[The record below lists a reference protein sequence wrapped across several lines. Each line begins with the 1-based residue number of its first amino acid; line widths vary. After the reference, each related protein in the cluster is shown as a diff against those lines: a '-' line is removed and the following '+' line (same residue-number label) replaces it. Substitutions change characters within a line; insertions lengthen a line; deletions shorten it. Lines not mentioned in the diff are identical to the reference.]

1 MTQMIPD
8 AERPLLPVATARESW
23 AWLGRAVRTKSA
35 IAAAGIVT
43 AALGAAA
50 TVLPVYMFGVL
61 VDRVRESAP
70 IASLGGIVA
79 IIAVAAVAAGVFT
92 GLSRYFVAVL
102 GSTVL
107 ARLREVV
114 VVRTLR
120 LPMRTVEQA
129 GKGDVLSRV
138 GDDVAVIDKAVS
150 DAVPPVISALF
161 LVVVSLTTMVGID
174 WRLGLAGM
182 IAVPM
187 YTLALRWYLPR
198 SAPRY
203 AAQRVAMGARS
214 QALISSIQG
223 QRTVRAYG
231 TEAVHRDLVD
241 QASDRARVLGIDVFG
256 IFARFASRGNR
267 AEYVSLACILTAGF
281 ILVDDGSVTV
291 GQVTAAALLFHQL
304 FNPIAAILFTFDE
317 VQSAGASLARLVGV
331 VSLPDTAPP
340 VDPRPPTDSGLRLS
354 GIRHGYDGHEVL
366 HGIDLTI
373 APGER
378 IALVGPTGSGKS
390 TLASIAAGSITP
402 DSGEVVL
409 GGVPLVE
416 VTGTIRDHIAIVTQE
431 VHTFAGPLREDL
443 QLAAPQADDQAFK
456 AALTSVGAIGWVRA
470 LPAAVDTVVGEGGHR
485 LTAAQ
490 AQQLAL
496 ARVLLADPAVVVLDE
511 ATAEAGS
518 AGARD
523 LENAAAATVDGRTS
537 LVVAH
542 RLTQAATADRI
553 VVLEHGLVCE
563 SGTHEELVAAGG
575 QYARLWAT
583 WSGDSAVGNTVPGG
597 EAGEGAE

>member
-1 MTQMIPD
+1 MTEMIPD
-8 AERPLLPVATARESW
+8 ADRRLLPVATARESW
-23 AWLGRAVRTKSA
+23 AWLGRAVRRKSSV
-35 IAAAGIVT
+35 AAAAVVT

-70 IASLGGIVA
+70 MSALGGIVA
-79 IIAVAAVAAGVFT
+79 IIAIAAIAAGVFT
-92 GLSRYFVAVL
+92 GLAGYFVAVL

-107 ARLREVV
+107 ARLREAVV
-114 VVRTLR
+114 IRPLG

-129 GKGDVLSRV
+129 GKGDVLARV

-150 DAVPPVISALF
+150 EAVPPVISALF
-161 LVVVSLTTMVGID
+161 LVAVSLTTMVGID
-174 WRLGLAGM
+174 WRLGLAGA

-231 TEAVHRDLVD
+231 AEAVHRDLVD
-241 QASDRARVLGIDVFG
+241 QASDRARLLGIDVFS

-267 AEYVSLACILTAGF
+267 AEYVSLACILAAGF
-281 ILVDDGSVTV
+281 VLVDDGSVSV

-304 FNPIAAILFTFDE
+304 FNPLGAILFTFDE

-331 VSLPDTAPP
+331 VSIQDTPP
-340 VDPRPPTDSGLRLS
+340 VADPRVPSDSGLRLS

-390 TLASIAAGSITP
+390 TLAAIAAGSITP
-402 DSGEVVL
+402 DSGEVLL
-409 GGVPLVE
+409 GGVPLAE
-416 VTGTIRDHIAIVTQE
+416 FAATLRDRLVIVTQE
-431 VHTFAGPLREDL
+431 VHTFAGTLRDDL
-443 QLAAPQADDQAFK
+443 RLAVPHADDRMVD
-456 AALTSVGAIGWVRA
+456 AALAEVGASGWVRA
-470 LPAAVDTVVGEGGHR
+470 LPGGIDTVVGEGGHR

-496 ARVLLADPAVVVLDE
+496 ARVLLADPAIVILDE

-523 LENAAAATVDGRTS
+523 LESSAAVTVLGRTS

-542 RLTQAATADRI
+542 RLTQAVTADRI

-563 SGTHEELVAAGG
+563 SGTHEELIAAGG

-583 WSGDSAVGNTVPGG
+583 WSGNDAPEGRTP
-597 EAGEGAE
+597 EGATNDE

>member
-1 MTQMIPD
+1 MTD
-8 AERPLLPVATARESW
+8 LNSATERQLLPVATAGESW
-23 AWLGRAVRTKSA
+23 AWLGRAVRTRSVV
-35 IAAAGIVT
+35 AAAGVVT

-61 VDRVRESAP
+61 IDRVRESAP
-70 IASLGGIVA
+70 ISALGGIVA
-79 IIAVAAVAAGVFT
+79 IIAVAAIAAGVFT
-92 GLSRYFVAVL
+92 GLAGYFVAVL

-107 ARLREVV
+107 ARLREAA

-129 GKGDVLSRV
+129 GKGDVLARV

-150 DAVPPVISALF
+150 EAVPPVISALF
-161 LVVVSLTTMVGID
+161 LVAVSLTTMVGID
-174 WRLGLAGM
+174 WRLGLAGA

-241 QASDRARVLGIDVFG
+241 QASDRARLLGIDVFG

-267 AEYVSLACILTAGF
+267 AEYVSLACILAAGF
-281 ILVDDGSVTV
+281 VLVDNGSVSV

-331 VSLPDTAPP
+331 VSIQDPP
-340 VDPRPPTDSGLRLS
+340 PPADLRTPSDSGLQLS

-366 HGIDLTI
+366 HGIDLMI

-390 TLASIAAGSITP
+390 TLASIAAGSIIP
-402 DSGEVVL
+402 DSGEVLL
-409 GGVPLVE
+409 GGVPLAE
-416 VTGTIRDHIAIVTQE
+416 LTGTIRDHLVIVTQE
-431 VHTFAGPLREDL
+431 VHTFAGTLRDDL
-443 QLAAPQADDQAFK
+443 RLAAPHADDRAVEL
-456 AALTSVGAIGWVRA
+456 ALASVGATGWVRA
-470 LPAAVDTVVGEGGHR
+470 LPAGVDTVVGEGGHR

-496 ARVLLADPAVVVLDE
+496 ARVLLVDPAVVVLDE

-523 LENAAAATVDGRTS
+523 LESAAAAAVAARTS

-563 SGTHEELVAAGG
+563 SGTHEALVAAGG
-575 QYARLWAT
+575 RYARLWAT
-583 WSGDSAVGNTVPGG
+583 WSGDSAVGDSVR
-597 EAGEGAE
+597 EDEGEGGAE

>member
-1 MTQMIPD
+1 MTDLNP
-8 AERPLLPVATARESW
+8 ATERQLLPVATARESW
-23 AWLGRAVRTKSA
+23 AWLGRAVRTRSA
-35 IAAAGIVT
+35 VAAAGVVT

-61 VDRVRESAP
+61 IDRVRESAP
-70 IASLGGIVA
+70 ISALGGIVV
-79 IIAVAAVAAGVFT
+79 IIAVSAIAAGVFT
-92 GLSRYFVAVL
+92 GLAGYFVAVL

-107 ARLREVV
+107 ARLREAA

-129 GKGDVLSRV
+129 GKGDVLARV

-150 DAVPPVISALF
+150 EAVPPVISALF
-161 LVVVSLTTMVGID
+161 LVAVSLTTMVGID
-174 WRLGLAGM
+174 WRLGLAGA

-231 TEAVHRDLVD
+231 TEAVHRGLVD
-241 QASDRARVLGIDVFG
+241 QASDRARLLGIDVFG

-267 AEYVSLACILTAGF
+267 AEYVSLACILAAGF
-281 ILVDDGSVTV
+281 VLVDNGSVSV

-331 VSLPDTAPP
+331 VSIRDAPP
-340 VDPRPPTDSGLRLS
+340 PAEVRTPTAAGLRMN

-402 DSGEVVL
+402 DSGEVLL
-409 GGVPLVE
+409 GGVPLAE
-416 VTGTIRDHIAIVTQE
+416 LAGTIRDHLVIVTQE
-431 VHTFAGPLREDL
+431 VHTFAGTLRDDL
-443 QLAAPQADDQAFK
+443 RLAAPHADDRAVEL
-456 AALTSVGAIGWVRA
+456 ALASVGATGWVRA
-470 LPAAVDTVVGEGGHR
+470 LPAGVDTVVGEGGHR

-496 ARVLLADPAVVVLDE
+496 ARVLLVDPAVVVLDE

-523 LENAAAATVDGRTS
+523 LESAAAAAVAARTS

-575 QYARLWAT
+575 RYARLWAT
-583 WSGDSAVGNTVPGG
+583 WSGDSAVGDSIR
-597 EAGEGAE
+597 EGEGENGAE

>member
-129 GKGDVLSRV
+129 GKGDVLARV

-214 QALISSIQG
+214 
-223 QRTVRAYG
+223 
-231 TEAVHRDLVD
+231 
-241 QASDRARVLGIDVFG
+241 
-256 IFARFASRGNR
+256 
-267 AEYVSLACILTAGF
+267 
-281 ILVDDGSVTV
+281 
-291 GQVTAAALLFHQL
+291 
-304 FNPIAAILFTFDE
+304 
-317 VQSAGASLARLVGV
+317 
-331 VSLPDTAPP
+331 
-340 VDPRPPTDSGLRLS
+340 RP
-354 GIRHGYDGHEVL
+354 
-366 HGIDLTI
+366 
-373 APGER
+373 
-378 IALVGPTGSGKS
+378 
-390 TLASIAAGSITP
+390 
-402 DSGEVVL
+402 
-409 GGVPLVE
+409 
-416 VTGTIRDHIAIVTQE
+416 
-431 VHTFAGPLREDL
+431 
-443 QLAAPQADDQAFK
+443 
-456 AALTSVGAIGWVRA
+456 
-470 LPAAVDTVVGEGGHR
+470 
-485 LTAAQ
+485 
-490 AQQLAL
+490 
-496 ARVLLADPAVVVLDE
+496 
-511 ATAEAGS
+511 
-518 AGARD
+518 
-523 LENAAAATVDGRTS
+523 
-537 LVVAH
+537 
-542 RLTQAATADRI
+542 
-553 VVLEHGLVCE
+553 
-563 SGTHEELVAAGG
+563 
-575 QYARLWAT
+575 
-583 WSGDSAVGNTVPGG
+583 
-597 EAGEGAE
+597 